1 MKTIPGEG
9 QQMSV
14 SKTKHNETLY
24 FTLLQEPKSQA
35 TEVTLQN
42 TISPPTSFLLKKVTN
57 SLM

>member
-14 SKTKHNETLY
+14 SKTKHNETLS

-42 TISPPTSFLLKKVTN
+42 TISPPPFLSFKK
-57 SLM
+57 SD